1 MRSFL
6 AVLLGVGIYLGCMA
20 TGWFNG
26 VLAAFLATIAYVFVS
41 LFKGFKKK
49 KSGTDLDELAE

>member
-6 AVLLGVGIYLGCMA
+6 AVLLGVGTYLGCMA

-26 VLAAFLATIAYVFVS
+26 AFAAFLATIVYVFVRV
-41 LFKGFKKK
+41 FKGFKKK
-49 KSGTDLDELAE
+49 QQGTDLDELAE

>member
-6 AVLLGVGIYLGCMA
+6 ALLLGVGTYLGCMA

-26 VLAAFLATIAYVFVS
+26 AFAAFMATVVYIFVS
-41 LFKGFKKK
+41 VFKGVKKK
-49 KSGTDLDELAE
+49 KAGTDLDELAE

>member
-6 AVLLGVGIYLGCMA
+6 ALLLGVGTYLGCMA

-26 VLAAFLATIAYVFVS
+26 AFAAFMATVVYIFVS
-41 LFKGFKKK
+41 VFKGVKKK
-49 KSGTDLDELAE
+49 KADIDLNELAE

>member
-6 AVLLGVGIYLGCMA
+6 AVLLGVGTYLGCMA

-26 VLAAFLATIAYVFVS
+26 VLAASMATIVYVSISV
-41 LFKGFKKK
+41 FKGFKKK
-49 KSGTDLDELAE
+49 KQGTDLDELAE

>member
-6 AVLLGVGIYLGCMA
+6 ALLLGVGTYLGCMA

-26 VLAAFLATIAYVFVS
+26 AFAAFMATVVYIFVS
-41 LFKGFKKK
+41 VFKGVKKNK
-49 KSGTDLDELAE
+49 AGVDPDELAE

>member
-6 AVLLGVGIYLGCMA
+6 ALLLGVGTYLGCMA

-26 VLAAFLATIAYVFVS
+26 AFAAFMATVVYIFVS
-41 LFKGFKKK
+41 VFKGAKNKKA
-49 KSGTDLDELAE
+49 GTDLDELAE